1 VYLHWIL
8 GYDLTLSSVFGLI
21 AVTGVVINDS
31 LVLLDRYNRFRRDD
45 PRLSVSDA
53 VIAATR
59 LRARPIVL
67 TTVTTVVGLMPL
79 LYDKSE
85 ILRFL
90 IPLVVSL
97 AGGLIFASFGIL
109 FLLPAL
115 MVLVEKVR
123 ALLPGQAGQPVA
135 AAAP

>member
-1 VYLHWIL
+1 MV
-8 GYDLTLSSVFGLI
+8 S
-21 AVTGVVINDS
+21 NDW
-31 LVLLDRYNRFRRDD
+31 LVLLDRHSRFRRDD
-45 PRLSVSDA
+45 PRLSVNDA

-67 TTVTTVVGLMPL
+67 TTVVGLMPL

-109 FLLPAL
+109 FVLPAL
-115 MVLVEKVR
+115 MVLVERVR
-123 ALLPGQAGQPVA
+123 ALLPGRAGQPVA